1 MDQKSRPLLSLSL
14 GPGRSQLN
22 FLNSFFLETLT
33 QCTNLTCMAVSQS
46 DSFVNQQQKWTQT
59 LETSSCPTCS
69 AHCQK
74 ENTLTSNRS
83 WVYKSGRGIFFFH
96 AGSAFDMCWG
106 ETSVSLFFPS
116 FLVCPSPECPFFVS
130 LEILAPPPPG
140 KQSWFQGGKV
150 TFVLLVWLTC
160 QNLTLTC
167 WYVKGLLFSKET
179 LGWVRMTEYGI
190 PEFLNLGIIE
200 TWGWITLVGGCP
212 VYQRLFI
219 SIPDLPD
226 ASSTPSPLL

>member
-1 MDQKSRPLLSLSL
+1 MLLLGRKGCESLSHGARTMDQKSRSLLSLSL

-46 DSFVNQQQKWTQT
+46 DSFVDQQQKCTQT
-59 LETSSCPTCS
+59 LETSSCPICS

-106 ETSVSLFFPS
+106 ETSVSLFSPS
-116 FLVCPSPECPFFVS
+116 FLVCPSPEGPFFLS
-130 LEILAPPPPG
+130 LEIHGTGPTPRKAKLIPRRKSHLCFASVDHLS
-140 KQSWFQGGKV
+140 KFN
-150 TFVLLVWLTC
+150 FDVLIC
-160 QNLTLTC
+160 
-167 WYVKGLLFSKET
+167 
-179 LGWVRMTEYGI
+179 
-190 PEFLNLGIIE
+190 
-200 TWGWITLVGGCP
+200 
-212 VYQRLFI
+212 
-219 SIPDLPD
+219 
-226 ASSTPSPLL
+226 